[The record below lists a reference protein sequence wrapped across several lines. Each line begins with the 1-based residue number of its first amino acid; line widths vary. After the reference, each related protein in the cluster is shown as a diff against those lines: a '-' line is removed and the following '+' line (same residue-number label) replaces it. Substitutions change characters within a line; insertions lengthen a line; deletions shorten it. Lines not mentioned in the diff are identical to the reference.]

1 MSQTYVNQI
10 RSALKKGNLN
20 TKTIVTI
27 VIFGAIILTFILS
40 DISGRKAGGLG
51 MGAAAEV
58 NGEIV
63 TIKDY
68 QDQEARIMDYY
79 SKMFGGKIDN
89 EFQRK
94 QIQAQAMNEIV
105 NNLLASQGAEK
116 AHIYTTDAELKKII
130 TEDLP
135 YFKKDGVFQSDL
147 YKALLAQNKMTPA
160 GFEKDIA
167 QQTKSQKLR
176 QLFELGLKPT
186 TLEKNI
192 ENELKSKQMNVAFV
206 KVDAQSIAN
215 SSVAVSA
222 QEVLTKLADANFMKN
237 VETYY
242 NSHKSEYETQ
252 EQVKASH
259 ILIKADMN
267 NAAAT
272 EQAKVKAEAV
282 LKRLAKEDFAKV
294 AAQVSEDAGSKIK
307 NGDLGYFTKGR
318 MVKEFEEAAFGLPVG
333 KMSGLVKTQFGFH
346 IIKVTDKKPAM
357 VTSLNSAKNEIAKK
371 ILADEKLVTVSK
383 ALEEAVAKG
392 DTQSVN
398 EAIAKAGLKW
408 NESGFFDLSQ
418 EQVPGANS
426 AQLFKA
432 ALGLSKQNAIAKTLV
447 REGESQYVLKLVDVK
462 TVDIKADAKQ
472 NELMDRQKS
481 VYGYSR
487 WVGSLKKSAKISTNS
502 AILQ

>member
-10 RSALKKGNLN
+10 RSALQKGNLN
-20 TKTIVTI
+20 TKTIVTV
-27 VIFGAIILTFILS
+27 VIFGAIILTFVLS
-40 DISGRKAGGLG
+40 DVTGRNTGGLG

-58 NGEIV
+58 NGEVI

-105 NNLLASQGAEK
+105 NNILASQGAEK

-186 TLEKNI
+186 VLEKNI
-192 ENELKSKQMNVAFV
+192 ENELKSKQINVAFV

-222 QEVLTKLADANFMKN
+222 QEVQAKLADSNFMKN

-259 ILIKADMN
+259 ILIKADMS

-272 EQAKVKAEAV
+272 EQAKAKAETV

-294 AAQVSEDAGSKIK
+294 AAQESEDAGSKIK

-333 KMSGLVKTQFGFH
+333 KVSGLVKTQFGFH

-357 VTSLNSAKNEIAKK
+357 ITSLNSAKNEIAKK

-383 ALEEAVAKG
+383 SLEEAVAKG
-392 DTQSVN
+392 DPQSVN
-398 EAIAKAGLKW
+398 DAIAKSGLKW
-408 NESGFFDLSQ
+408 SESGYFDLSQ

-432 ALGLSKQNAIAKTLV
+432 ALGLSKQSSIAKTLV

-462 TVDIKADAKQ
+462 TTEVKSDAKQ
-472 NELMDRQKS
+472 SELIDRQKS

-487 WVGSLKKSAKISTNS
+487 WVGALKKNAKISTNS